1 MVVRILD
8 HVRSASSYED
18 GDVVYRLLIDDLTAG
33 REVAVSFAGVTSVP
47 SAFINGAFV
56 RLLETIPFDVVRSK
70 LKILD
75 STRQINDLLRSRFEF
90 VADVGATP
98 APVREG
104 IYRVQFGSDSG
115 VGGRGMVV
123 IKGSTVN
130 GGDEGFSFAG
140 RIFGTSDDLA
150 VDLKVKR
157 WNVGH
162 VSVFGNLTE
171 FNLTLAGKA
180 NAHAGTFNVAGS
192 VTGRPSMRIAI
203 AGQWISAA
211 A

>member
-8 HVRSASSYED
+8 HVRSASTYED
-18 GDVVYRLLIDDLTAG
+18 GDVIYRLLIDDLTTG
-33 REVAVSFAGVTSVP
+33 GEVTVSFAGVTSVP

-56 RLLETIPFDVVRSK
+56 RLLETLPFDVVRSK

-90 VADVGATP
+90 VADAGSAP

-104 IYRVQFGSDSG
+104 IYRVRFGGPRDSG
-115 VGGRGMVV
+115 DGMVV
-123 IKGSTVN
+123 VKGSTVN
-130 GGDEGFSFAG
+130 GGDAGFSFAG

-162 VSVFGNLTE
+162 VSVFGNLTD

-180 NAHAGTFNVAGS
+180 NAHAGTFAVSGS
-192 VTGRPSMRIAI
+192 VTGQPSMRISI
-203 AGQWISAA
+203 VGQWISAA